1 MRKLATVFLYASVK
15 AALKEKIHAGVYG
28 AGELLPSEKELS
40 AQFDVSLITVRR
52 ALEELREEG
61 YVKKIKGKGTIV
73 NEFIRLAGGNKTNKL
88 AVLDVMFESQT
99 ESHYPPA
106 PFGAAYNANN
116 WKTTIYNSI
125 FEAVRERYNL
135 FVCSYTKQE
144 LLRQYETT
152 ILSGIDIIFIINFY
166 DKEIIDF
173 LHEKKKLV
181 VVYNNFDK
189 TMKVCSVNSN
199 ERQQCSALVEAFIRE
214 GHRQIAAIHGDPA
227 FSESIERSMGYQEAM
242 FKNGLM
248 PEPGFVK
255 WGNMTAE
262 SGYFLTKQ
270 ILDGGR
276 KPTALICVNDNVAA
290 GAITALNE
298 YGLSC
303 PDDVLV
309 AGHDNNAFIAET
321 LGFRMITIDPHFQE
335 IGRRIAAQMTREIWL
350 DDTVEVGCDIV
361 WNHYGEHAS
370 KKIG

>member
-1 MRKLATVFLYASVK
+1 MRKLAAVFLYASVK

-61 YVKKIKGKGTIV
+61 YVRKIKGKGTIV

-88 AVLDVMFESQT
+88 AVLDIMFESQT
-99 ESHYPPA
+99 EPLYPPA
-106 PFGAAYNANN
+106 PFGAEYNANN

-135 FVCSYTKQE
+135 FVCSYTKRE

-189 TMKVCSVNSN
+189 AMKVCSVNSN
-199 ERQQCSALVEAFIRE
+199 ERQQCSALVEAFIRD

-248 PEPGFVK
+248 PEPGLVK

-290 GAITALNE
+290 GAVMALGE

-303 PDDVLV
+303 PEDVLV
-309 AGHDNNAFIAET
+309 AGHDNNAFIAAK
-321 LGFRMITIDPHFQE
+321 LGCRMITIDPHFQE

-361 WNHYGEHAS
+361 WNHYGEHA
-370 KKIG
+370 